1 MKKLETWVTENF
13 DDLKTAWS
21 ISTERVDM
29 LKVED
34 VPEILEYLG
43 TGLPSAP
50 LTGAELRRTGL
61 FIPSELSP
69 YNILAGI
76 REILMADLLK
86 PTGRFS
92 LFMCHLGLVVV
103 QNRMVNMPWYRK
115 FPYLDSIAADAYRKV
130 IKETLGGAMTLESA
144 TRTPDITPTSVLR
157 MSTQDEWRLRRI
169 IWINNTLGDVE

>member
-13 DDLKTAWS
+13 DDLKTTWS
-21 ISTERVDM
+21 ISTDRVDT

-103 QNRMVNMPWYRK
+103 QNQMVNVPW
-115 FPYLDSIAADAYRKV
+115 
-130 IKETLGGAMTLESA
+130 
-144 TRTPDITPTSVLR
+144 
-157 MSTQDEWRLRRI
+157 
-169 IWINNTLGDVE
+169 

>member
-21 ISTERVDM
+21 ISTDRVDS

-43 TGLPSAP
+43 TGLPSAAASV
-50 LTGAELRRTGL
+50 AELKRTGL
-61 FIPSELSP
+61 FIPPVLSP
-69 YNILAGI
+69 YNILAGV

-86 PTGRFS
+86 ATGRFS

-103 QNRMVNMPWYRK
+103 QNQMVNVPWYRK
-115 FPYLDSIAADAYRKV
+115 FPYLDSFAADAYRKV

-144 TRTPDITPTSVLR
+144 TKTPDTTPTSVLR